1 MFLQSFYDKASREL
15 LSACKLTEKKNLQSQ
30 ERQSEPECENS
41 PPVLQFYCESTGAV
55 NDDGVCE
62 LLFRSE
68 QLTCN
73 GRPSLSSR
81 KSESVSWSHPHLPI
95 AVESSG
101 NCEFSSSPEIKQLRS
116 LLLYDL
122 CRFLTIGNM
131 ELTVQLDCQLADK
144 LINPSSSSVATDD
157 DRQVLNSLLA
167 SAFVTVH
174 LVRVTKGCRNLTVSF
189 KQGEAAKISVIQ
201 GEGDVILSGPLHI
214 FHYRL
219 NDAELAAEL
228 EASVKLYAQNSKSV
242 SFLCVLFNEFDVN
255 ERYLTEKMRQD
266 SMSRLTNFGTARVKL
281 DSTPGMLK
289 IDISTFDHGHEN
301 QFLHLTSFSAEE
313 ALQEFGD
320 DRFLH
325 IVVPVCQKLAA
336 QMEFICECFFVPCRT
351 TLELMQASETDNVVQ
366 AVASSEEHVES
377 TSLNELQTMQC
388 SMDLQI
394 AAAEGDLSAVTRI
407 ADSINPALLNNCQ
420 MVFPN
425 RTALHCAAA
434 ASIADFSA
442 GTGTHLD
449 CAEILISH
457 QADLSLKDSRDQT
470 ALHCAILSNNGQ
482 LATLLLKQSTVE
494 IDCQDENGKTA
505 LLIAVENEM
514 ADVVNFLL
522 ENGADWSQADLKQ
535 ATPLSVALERGN
547 PDVVRAILE
556 YDSELIH
563 DGNWDRYASCYQTAR
578 DASHRDVCVL
588 LIELKFG
595 LTEENIHESVKLSNL
610 VCLGKST
617 ELMEAL
623 SAGSAEANLRM
634 SAKLEYRD
642 WRLRTPLMWA
652 ALGCWKPTTKHVECA
667 KLLLEAGA
675 NPNAADMDGNTALHL
690 AAAASN
696 ADVIRLLLDAGASVR
711 RYNRQGQTP
720 SMVAEKIETDN
731 KEILLMLREAELLE
745 LRNTWLQRREKDPAS
760 SSSIEAETEHTKRM
774 IELVR
779 KVQLDQDRLNE
790 KSYEDSASLTD
801 ESPIVETKLE
811 NNDFSLLNLNDFEL
825 EADWDKISP
834 KVEDLTADDHYKSYQ
849 EVTRLRYTENLE
861 DYLPSHISNESVQEA
876 TDESYKSKT
885 SDDVE
890 FSVFKDTSLSHCCS
904 EASFNF
910 APRSLPSNS
919 LSYQLNFLFQDEK
932 SAGSQVSAS
941 RVSMDSQCL

>member
-1 MFLQSFYDKASREL
+1 
-15 LSACKLTEKKNLQSQ
+15 
-30 ERQSEPECENS
+30 
-41 PPVLQFYCESTGAV
+41 
-55 NDDGVCE
+55 
-62 LLFRSE
+62 
-68 QLTCN
+68 
-73 GRPSLSSR
+73 

-174 LVRVTKGCRNLTVSF
+174 LVRVIKSCRNLTVSF
-189 KQGEAAKISVIQ
+189 KQGEAAKISVIE

-266 SMSRLTNFGTARVKL
+266 SMSRLSNFGTARVKL
-281 DSTPGMLK
+281 DSTP
-289 IDISTFDHGHEN
+289 
-301 QFLHLTSFSAEE
+301 
-313 ALQEFGD
+313 
-320 DRFLH
+320 
-325 IVVPVCQKLAA
+325 
-336 QMEFICECFFVPCRT
+336 
-351 TLELMQASETDNVVQ
+351 
-366 AVASSEEHVES
+366 
-377 TSLNELQTMQC
+377 
-388 SMDLQI
+388 
-394 AAAEGDLSAVTRI
+394 
-407 ADSINPALLNNCQ
+407 
-420 MVFPN
+420 
-425 RTALHCAAA
+425 
-434 ASIADFSA
+434 
-442 GTGTHLD
+442 
-449 CAEILISH
+449 
-457 QADLSLKDSRDQT
+457 
-470 ALHCAILSNNGQ
+470 
-482 LATLLLKQSTVE
+482 
-494 IDCQDENGKTA
+494 
-505 LLIAVENEM
+505 
-514 ADVVNFLL
+514 DVVKFLL

-578 DASHRDVCVL
+578 DASHRD
-588 LIELKFG
+588 
-595 LTEENIHESVKLSNL
+595 ESVRLSNL

-652 ALGCWKPTTKHVECA
+652 ALGCWKTTTKHVECA

-711 RYNRQGQTP
+711 CYNRQGQTP

-779 KVQLDQDRLNE
+779 KVQLDQVRLDE

-904 EASFNF
+904 KASFNF
-910 APRSLPSNS
+910 APRSLPSSN
-919 LSYQLNFLFQDEK
+919 LS
-932 SAGSQVSAS
+932 
-941 RVSMDSQCL
+941 

>member
-1 MFLQSFYDKASREL
+1 MRNRSLTPMLQLCLTLSYLGTGSFQQNLSALGGIDQSTMSRCYWGVVRILNLRLNNIRYPEPDGRQRIFNREL
-15 LSACKLTEKKNLQSQ
+15 
-30 ERQSEPECENS
+30 
-41 PPVLQFYCESTGAV
+41 
-55 NDDGVCE
+55 
-62 LLFRSE
+62 
-68 QLTCN
+68 
-73 GRPSLSSR
+73 SR
-81 KSESVSWSHPHLPI
+81 
-95 AVESSG
+95 
-101 NCEFSSSPEIKQLRS
+101 
-116 LLLYDL
+116 
-122 CRFLTIGNM
+122 
-131 ELTVQLDCQLADK
+131 
-144 LINPSSSSVATDD
+144 
-157 DRQVLNSLLA
+157 
-167 SAFVTVH
+167 
-174 LVRVTKGCRNLTVSF
+174 
-189 KQGEAAKISVIQ
+189 
-201 GEGDVILSGPLHI
+201 
-214 FHYRL
+214 
-219 NDAELAAEL
+219 
-228 EASVKLYAQNSKSV
+228 
-242 SFLCVLFNEFDVN
+242 
-255 ERYLTEKMRQD
+255 
-266 SMSRLTNFGTARVKL
+266 ARVRIEQTFGILKRRFNCVGSILRVPL
-281 DSTPGMLK
+281 DL
-289 IDISTFDHGHEN
+289 
-301 QFLHLTSFSAEE
+301 
-313 ALQEFGD
+313 
-320 DRFLH
+320 
-325 IVVPVCQKLAA
+325 
-336 QMEFICECFFVPCRT
+336 
-351 TLELMQASETDNVVQ
+351 
-366 AVASSEEHVES
+366 
-377 TSLNELQTMQC
+377 
-388 SMDLQI
+388 
-394 AAAEGDLSAVTRI
+394 
-407 ADSINPALLNNCQ
+407 
-420 MVFPN
+420 
-425 RTALHCAAA
+425 
-434 ASIADFSA
+434 
-442 GTGTHLD
+442 
-449 CAEILISH
+449 
-457 QADLSLKDSRDQT
+457 
-470 ALHCAILSNNGQ
+470 
-482 LATLLLKQSTVE
+482 
-494 IDCQDENGKTA
+494 
-505 LLIAVENEM
+505 
-514 ADVVNFLL
+514 
-522 ENGADWSQADLKQ
+522 
-535 ATPLSVALERGN
+535 
-547 PDVVRAILE
+547 
-556 YDSELIH
+556 
-563 DGNWDRYASCYQTAR
+563 
-578 DASHRDVCVL
+578 
-588 LIELKFG
+588 
-595 LTEENIHESVKLSNL
+595 
-610 VCLGKST
+610 CLGKST

>member
-1 MFLQSFYDKASREL
+1 
-15 LSACKLTEKKNLQSQ
+15 
-30 ERQSEPECENS
+30 
-41 PPVLQFYCESTGAV
+41 
-55 NDDGVCE
+55 
-62 LLFRSE
+62 
-68 QLTCN
+68 
-73 GRPSLSSR
+73 

-174 LVRVTKGCRNLTVSF
+174 LVRVIKSCRNLTVSF
-189 KQGEAAKISVIQ
+189 KQGEAAKISVIE

-266 SMSRLTNFGTARVKL
+266 SMSRLPNFGTARVKL

-377 TSLNELQTMQC
+377 TSLNELQTMQ
-388 SMDLQI
+388 
-394 AAAEGDLSAVTRI
+394 
-407 ADSINPALLNNCQ
+407 PFLNNCQ

-470 ALHCAILSNNGQ
+470 ALHCAVLSNNGQ

-514 ADVVNFLL
+514 ADVVKFLL

-547 PDVVRAILE
+547 PDVVRAVLE

-578 DASHRDVCVL
+578 DASHRD
-588 LIELKFG
+588 
-595 LTEENIHESVKLSNL
+595 ESVKLSNL

-779 KVQLDQDRLNE
+779 KVQLDQDRLDE

-941 RVSMDSQCL
+941 RSFGN